1 MPDLDLTFDR
11 ARLDAL
17 RHGAVVVASRPAVF
31 RVTGSGALACL
42 QGLLTNDLMAP
53 GDGALLY
60 GAMLTPKGAIVT
72 DAWVFRRG
80 DAATLI
86 VPCEGRT
93 RALEIF
99 ARSLP
104 PRLARVADLT
114 GEVEVAWLLGE
125 RGFQVLAKSGIGAPE
140 GAGRIHQA
148 GDVTVA
154 LAPETAPF
162 AAALVGPAESVGP
175 LVQRLVAAGARPGDD
190 GDQHAAR
197 ILAGW
202 PALGA
207 EIDERT
213 LPQEVRYD
221 EIGGVSYT
229 KGCYTGQETVA
240 RLHFRGHT
248 NRELR
253 GLLWR
258 GGEPEVENGASRA
271 VLMGDREIGSVRSR
285 LSVDG
290 RAIGLA
296 VIRREVDP
304 GAEVV
309 AGGRRA
315 TVVALP
321 FRGDELDG

>member
-1 MPDLDLTFDR
+1 MPDLDLTLDR
-11 ARLDAL
+11 PRLHAL
-17 RHGAVVVASRPAVF
+17 RHGAVVVQTGPAVF
-31 RVTGSGALACL
+31 RVSGSGALTCL
-42 QGLLTNDLMAP
+42 QGLLTNDLLAP
-53 GDGALLY
+53 GDGALVY

-80 DAATLI
+80 DSVTLL
-86 VPCEGRT
+86 VPCEGRMK
-93 RALEIF
+93 ALEIF
-99 ARSLP
+99 GRTLP
-104 PRLARVADLT
+104 PRLAKADDLT
-114 GEVEVAWLLGE
+114 GEVEVAWLLGD

-140 GAGRIHQA
+140 GAGRIHEV
-148 GDVTVA
+148 GEVTVA

-162 AAALVGPAESVGP
+162 AAVLVGATAALEPMVR
-175 LVQRLVAAGARPGDD
+175 RLVAAGARAGDD
-190 GDQHAAR
+190 LDHQAAR

-258 GGEPEVENGASRA
+258 GGEPQSTNGESRA
-271 VLMGDREIGSVRSR
+271 VLVGDREIGSVRSR
-285 LSVDG
+285 LTVDG

-296 VIRREVDP
+296 VIRRDVES

-321 FRGDELDG
+321 FRGDELDA

>member
-17 RHGAVVVASRPAVF
+17 RHGAVVVSSRPAVF
-31 RVTGSGALACL
+31 RVSGSGALTCL
-42 QGLLTNDLMAP
+42 QGLLTNDLLAP

-72 DAWVFRRG
+72 DAWVLRG
-80 DAATLI
+80 GDSVTLL
-86 VPCEGRT
+86 VPCEGRAK
-93 RALEIF
+93 ALEIF
-99 ARSLP
+99 ARALP
-104 PRLARVADLT
+104 PRLAKAEDLT
-114 GEVEVAWLLGE
+114 GQVEVAWLLGE

-140 GAGRIHQA
+140 GAGRIQQV

-162 AAALVGPAESVGP
+162 AAALVGAPEALEP
-175 LVQRLVAAGARPGDD
+175 LVQRLVTAGARAGDD
-190 GDQHAAR
+190 GDHHAAR

-258 GGEPEVENGASRA
+258 GDEPEVENGASRA
-271 VLMGDREIGSVRSR
+271 VLIGDREIGSVRSR
-285 LSVDG
+285 LAVDG

-296 VIRREVDP
+296 VIRREVDL

-315 TVVALP
+315 TVVPLP
-321 FRGDELDG
+321 FRGDELDT